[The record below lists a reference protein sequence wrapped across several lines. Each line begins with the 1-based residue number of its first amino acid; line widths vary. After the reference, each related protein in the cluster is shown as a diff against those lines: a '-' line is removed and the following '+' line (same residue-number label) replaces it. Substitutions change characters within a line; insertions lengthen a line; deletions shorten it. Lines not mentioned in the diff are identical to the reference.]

1 MNDAES
7 LLAEGLAA
15 FRARAYADALSAWR
29 KLLEIEPDHQ
39 VAELVRHAE
48 MMANDV
54 DDVEQLHRQIDELR
68 AELSATRSSRNELL
82 MEMARLHQHYDE
94 QEQRLRRAFE
104 AKLWKLREQLADA
117 QLATLDTKNTTPSAE
132 TADRGAEESTDEQ
145 DRTSATTDALV
156 TTLRQR
162 EIRLSIQNRIL
173 QRELRTLQR
182 NIAVDSTSG
191 ENSDVMPAQENAES
205 STASASEAPV
215 PTTPQAKT
223 TEEHVQ
229 PTSLLGNDVDTS
241 EPAPFF
247 EDLAEPTADH
257 ASFELEEATIPNE
270 PAFDRGEATPLLDE
284 EDADDRQPSPDQT
297 SASSSRF
304 HTTATPLL
312 DEEDVDDLSE
322 TLFETPEPPRLQT
335 GIVPQLPELDFE
347 PETESLRSEEL
358 PERLD
363 WIPTRQQNQPS
374 VSPIAAY
381 LMTHVDGASSF
392 RELSN
397 VVGLPQNAVIQG
409 FQELIEAGA
418 ILARQP

>member
-54 DDVEQLHRQIDELR
+54 DDVEQLHRQIDDLR
-68 AELSATRSSRNELL
+68 AELAATRSSRNELL

-94 QEQRLRRAFE
+94 QEQRLRRSFE

-117 QLATLDTKNTTPSAE
+117 QLATLETKSATPSAE
-132 TADRGAEESTDEQ
+132 EDNRASKKNDDAQ
-145 DRTSATTDALV
+145 DRASNTTDALV

-162 EIRLSIQNRIL
+162 EIRLSIQNRLL
-173 QRELRTLQR
+173 QQELRSLTTPSKHHDERTKKSADTDPDESANTSHSAQSNPAHETPVQHAEASSLL
-182 NIAVDSTSG
+182 VDEATTG
-191 ENSDVMPAQENAES
+191 NSD
-205 STASASEAPV
+205 APL
-215 PTTPQAKT
+215 
-223 TEEHVQ
+223 EE
-229 PTSLLGNDVDTS
+229 
-241 EPAPFF
+241 
-247 EDLAEPTADH
+247 LAEPTTQH
-257 ASFELEEATIPNE
+257 TPFELEEATIPTE
-270 PAFDRGEATPLLDE
+270 PAIDRGEATPLLDE
-284 EDADDRQPSPDQT
+284 EEDDKPPVATASPAPSNT
-297 SASSSRF
+297 TRF

-312 DEEDVDDLSE
+312 DEEDADDLSE

-335 GIVPQLPELDFE
+335 GIVPQLPELDFD
-347 PETESLRSEEL
+347 PETETLSSEEL

-409 FQELIEAGA
+409 FQELLEAGA